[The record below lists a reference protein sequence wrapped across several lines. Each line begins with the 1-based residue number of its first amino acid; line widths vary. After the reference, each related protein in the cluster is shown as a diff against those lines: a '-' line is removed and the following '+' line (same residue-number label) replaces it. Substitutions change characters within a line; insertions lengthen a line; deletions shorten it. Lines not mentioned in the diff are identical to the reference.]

1 MNQFNRYY
9 KDGKVILPK
18 AMQYYVCIGD
28 TKYDRMPVED
38 KVLDLAFFIS
48 HGGNLVKEIKN
59 YLRMYPNEDKDSIKV
74 RLLDYIEFLRS
85 GDALH
90 YLKPMEEMPLKDVVN
105 LLEEELLA
113 RYIFNDRSGTHRL
126 KQSHVDIA
134 TAIKGKTREENLY
147 LITHPMTND
156 IYMTF
161 DELQEMNPWRH
172 FIGGPTPLAIRREG
186 WQMVYP
192 GDKNDIEAYNH
203 RNKDNTQYQF
213 KLDIPPEPFRGNL
226 IDPKLVILSLNPG
239 YIERLNGDLV
249 TRLNQESINEF
260 INALKDNLNMK
271 KSRIVFN
278 EVDNI
283 IGDGYWMQMFSDIKR
298 DLGDKTDSYLGK
310 AALIQYLPYF
320 SEKLNNWSHSNHLP
334 SQYFTRHLI
343 RHILYEH
350 KECIFLIM
358 RSKNYW
364 NTLIGEEMEIFKDR
378 FIFGESPRGVQKIS
392 KGNLSAEN
400 YKRVLGVLR

>member
-1 MNQFNRYY
+1 
-9 KDGKVILPK
+9 
-18 AMQYYVCIGD
+18 
-28 TKYDRMPVED
+28 
-38 KVLDLAFFIS
+38 
-48 HGGNLVKEIKN
+48 
-59 YLRMYPNEDKDSIKV
+59 
-74 RLLDYIEFLRS
+74 
-85 GDALH
+85 
-90 YLKPMEEMPLKDVVN
+90 
-105 LLEEELLA
+105 
-113 RYIFNDRSGTHRL
+113 
-126 KQSHVDIA
+126 
-134 TAIKGKTREENLY
+134 
-147 LITHPMTND
+147 
-156 IYMTF
+156 
-161 DELQEMNPWRH
+161 
-172 FIGGPTPLAIRREG
+172 
-186 WQMVYP
+186 
-192 GDKNDIEAYNH
+192 
-203 RNKDNTQYQF
+203 
-213 KLDIPPEPFRGNL
+213 
-226 IDPKLVILSLNPG
+226 
-239 YIERLNGDLV
+239 
-249 TRLNQESINEF
+249 
-260 INALKDNLNMK
+260 MK

-350 KECIFLIM
+350 KECIFLVM

-400 YKRVLGVLR
+400 YNRVLGVLR